1 MNPTL
6 VEVTCAAIFSGR
18 RLLWARRGDSGLWEL
33 PGGKRES
40 GESLPA
46 CLRRE
51 IAEEL
56 GVAVEVGELL
66 GVEEELHH
74 GRRLRLYCFRCRLVD
89 GSPQAREHRELVWLT
104 PRQALALP
112 LSPPDRRLALR
123 LCREPGVSSPPP
135 GLDKANRGW

>member
-1 MNPTL
+1 MEPPL
-6 VEVTCAAIFSGR
+6 VEVTCAAIFRGGR
-18 RLLWARRGDSGLWEL
+18 VLWARRADSGLWEL
-33 PGGKRES
+33 PGGKREP

-66 GVEEELHH
+66 GVEEERQP

-89 GSPQAREHRELVWLT
+89 GSPRAREHRELAW
-104 PRQALALP
+104 
-112 LSPPDRRLALR
+112 LSPRRALELSLGPADRRLALR
-123 LCREPGVSSPPP
+123 LCRNQGAGEPSRRP
-135 GLDKANRGW
+135 